1 MEKCTP
7 GVYFFPLMS
16 LCSRGSVTSGA
27 PRPAPHAGSRGSANT
42 ETTEGSGGSLDGR
55 NTSCLLVT
63 NTTPSYAYGVSGKQG
78 SGLTH
83 AQVLVFSTGAL
94 SFPLRI
100 RRSGP
105 KGYRPHVKQ
114 QVCSSCPFP
123 GNRTSPGDSSSLLQ

>member
-7 GVYFFPLMS
+7 GVYFFS
-16 LCSRGSVTSGA
+16 TDGLCSRGSVTSGA

-63 NTTPSYAYGVSGKQG
+63 NTTPSYAYGVPGKQG

-83 AQVLVFSTGAL
+83 AQVLV
-94 SFPLRI
+94 
-100 RRSGP
+100 
-105 KGYRPHVKQ
+105 
-114 QVCSSCPFP
+114 
-123 GNRTSPGDSSSLLQ
+123 SLLELCRLHYEYDGPVQKVTALM